1 MKMDHTRRTFVKTTL
16 LAGISAPAFS
26 LFAPSIARGQGV
38 ANLKLAHPDSNLHP
52 NHKMAEAF
60 AARVNERTNGAVKI
74 EVFAGGQLGS
84 SASIA
89 TGVATGTVDLVYHT
103 AGFLSSIFPMM
114 QALDL
119 PFLFRDASGG
129 ERVLDG
135 EIGRTIFASVEQ
147 KNVYGLAWSTNGW
160 RVMETTKKPVRTPE
174 DLSGMKVRIQQS
186 PVFVAMFKAFNAQP
200 VSLDI
205 SEMYLA
211 LTQNTVDGYEFPLI
225 SVVATKLHEVT
236 KYVSETNHV
245 YNAMALLGS
254 KIKLDKLD
262 PANLK
267 ILREEALRFGSD
279 TRKSTVEASAAAKKT
294 CQDAGI
300 QFNAVEYA
308 PFRQKVDP
316 VYVQFRASLGE
327 QLVDKLVKASEG

>member
-1 MKMDHTRRTFVKTTL
+1 MFVKASL
-16 LAGISAPAFS
+16 LAGITAPACS
-26 LFAPSIARGQGV
+26 LFAPNIASGQG
-38 ANLKLAHPDSNLHP
+38 ATTLKLAHPDSNLHP
-52 NHKMAEAF
+52 NQKMAEAF

-74 EVFAGGQLGS
+74 EVFGGGQLGS

-89 TGVATGTVDLVYHT
+89 TGVVTGTVDLVYHT

-114 QALDL
+114 QILDL
-119 PFLFRDASGG
+119 PFLFRDTAVG
-129 ERVLDG
+129 EKVLDG
-135 EIGRTIFASVEQ
+135 EIGRTIFASVEP

-160 RVMETTKKPVRTPE
+160 RVMETTKKPIRTPD

-200 VSLDI
+200 ISLDI

-225 SVVATKLHEVT
+225 SMVATKLHEVT
-236 KYVSETNHV
+236 KFVSETNHV

-254 KIKLDKLD
+254 KLKLDRLD
-262 PANLK
+262 PAHRD
-267 ILREEALRFGSD
+267 ILREEAARFGND
-279 TRKSTVEASAAAKKT
+279 TRRSTMEASMAAKKT
-294 CQDAGI
+294 CRDASI
-300 QFNAVEYA
+300 QFNAVYYA

-316 VYVQFRASLGE
+316 VYAQFRSSLGE
-327 QLVDKLVKASEG
+327 QLVDKILKASEG

>member
-1 MKMDHTRRTFVKTTL
+1 MDRTKRMFVKTAL
-16 LAGISAPAFS
+16 SAGISAPTFG
-26 LFAPSIARGQGV
+26 LFVPNLARGQGTLT
-38 ANLKLAHPDSNLHP
+38 LKFAHPDSNLHP

-60 AARVNERTNGAVKI
+60 AARVGERTNGAVKI

-89 TGVATGTVDLVYHT
+89 TGVATGTVDLLYHT

-114 QALDL
+114 QILDL
-119 PFLFRDASGG
+119 PFLFRDARSG
-129 ERVLDG
+129 ERVVDG
-135 EIGRTIFASVEQ
+135 EIGQTIFASVEK

-160 RVMETTKKPVRTPE
+160 RVMETTKKPVHTPD
-174 DLSGMKVRIQQS
+174 DLSGMKFRIQQS
-186 PVFVAMFKAFNAQP
+186 PVFVAMAKAFNAQP
-200 VSLDI
+200 VSLDV

-211 LTQNTVDGYEFPLI
+211 LTQNTVDGYEFPLL

-236 KYVSETNHV
+236 KFVSETNHT

-262 PANLK
+262 PAHLK
-267 ILREEALRFGSD
+267 VLREEALRFGAD
-279 TRKSTVEASAAAKKT
+279 TRKSIVEASAAAKKT
-294 CQDAGI
+294 CQDAGV
-300 QFNAVEYA
+300 QFNSVEYA

-316 VYVQFRASLGE
+316 VFAQFRASMGE
-327 QLVDKLVKASEG
+327 QLIDKLLKAAEG